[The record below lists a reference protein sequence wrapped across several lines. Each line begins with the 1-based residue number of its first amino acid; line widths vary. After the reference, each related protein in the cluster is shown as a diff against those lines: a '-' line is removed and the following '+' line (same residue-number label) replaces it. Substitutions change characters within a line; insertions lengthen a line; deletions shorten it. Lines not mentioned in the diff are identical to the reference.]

1 MASRV
6 SRVIAVL
13 AGGAA
18 VGIAAAASL
27 DAQSTASTNGH
38 NGDLPSG
45 FFEEPAPSEASSI
58 EAAASQSG
66 MPSGFFDYPAPGE

>member
-1 MASRV
+1 M
-6 SRVIAVL
+6 IAVL

-27 DAQSTASTNGH
+27 DAQSTASTNG
-38 NGDLPSG
+38 GDLPSG

-66 MPSGFFDYPAPGE
+66 MPSGLFDYSAPGE